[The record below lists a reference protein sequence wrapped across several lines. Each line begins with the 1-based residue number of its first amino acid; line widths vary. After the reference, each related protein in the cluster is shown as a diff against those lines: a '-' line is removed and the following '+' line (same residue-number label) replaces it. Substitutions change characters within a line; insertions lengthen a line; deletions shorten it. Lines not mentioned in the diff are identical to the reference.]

1 MPSYVISDELRLSQ
15 VITNLMSN
23 AVKFTPDHGNVTLNI
38 QKGEIDGDN
47 FTLHCEVTDTGIGIS
62 EENIKKLFKSF
73 EQAESGIT
81 RKFGGTGLGLAISKK
96 IVDLMGGSIIITS
109 ELGKGSC
116 FSFDVKLQEDKNA
129 VSKNVFDKSIYN
141 SVRILVIDDDLVILD
156 YFKKIMD
163 SFGIYCDQVS
173 SGAEAVD
180 TVRNSLHHKTPY
192 NIIFVDYLMEGMD
205 GMETTRK
212 IKLLADDSVNVIM
225 ISISDWTLIEKEAA
239 EAGIVRFIQKPLF
252 QSAILNTINELVI
265 DKNALL
271 VQKPNQS
278 SDVTTFSKCRLL
290 LVEDIDINCE
300 IVISLLEDTKII
312 IECAADGK
320 KAVEMFAENQDL
332 YDIILMDVQ
341 MPVMDGLMATEQIRS
356 LKTKQAL
363 SVPIIA
369 MTANAFK
376 EDVEICKKAGMNDHV
391 SKPIDFSVLI
401 DKIEKYLKGKE
412 D

>member
-23 AVKFTPDHGNVTLNI
+23 AVKFTPDHGNITLNI
-38 QKGEIDGDN
+38 QKREIDGDS
-47 FTLHCEVTDTGIGIS
+47 FTLHCEVIDTGIGIS
-62 EENIKKLFKSF
+62 EENINKLFESF

-96 IVDLMGGSIIITS
+96 IVELMGGSIIITS

-141 SVRILVIDDDLVILD
+141 SVRVLVIDDDLVILD

-163 SFGIYCDQVS
+163 SLGIYCDLVS
-173 SGAEAVD
+173 SGAEAVE

-192 NIIFVDYLMEGMD
+192 NIIFVDYLMD
-205 GMETTRK
+205 G
-212 IKLLADDSVNVIM
+212 IDG
-225 ISISDWTLIEKEAA
+225 IEKEAG

-252 QSAILNTINELVI
+252 QSTILNTINELVI

-271 VQKPNQS
+271 AQEPNQS
-278 SDVTTFSKCRLL
+278 GDVTTFIKCRLL
-290 LVEDIDINCE
+290 FVEDIDINRE
-300 IVISLLEDTKII
+300 IVKSLLEDTKII

-332 YDIILMDVQ
+332 YDIILMDIQ
-341 MPVMDGLMATEQIRS
+341 MPVMDGLTATEQIRF

-376 EDVEICKKAGMNDHV
+376 EDVEVCKKAGMNDHV